1 MVAVHESR
9 AWPKHRELERSQSPW
24 PAGTTIVSADSHVL
38 EAFDWPDYVPA
49 KYRDR
54 APTSHWDDTG
64 FHLSADGRS
73 LDSQGFP
80 SEMMM
85 GRPGARDV
93 HLRIKDMDAEGISK
107 DVLFPQL
114 CYGLIGNDDRDFVSA
129 CFRGYN
135 ELVMDHVNPY
145 RDRLFPVGLIPFWDE
160 ASVREGGAQLKD
172 LGFKAMIMPTV
183 PPGVAYNSRE
193 HEGLWDAVEEIGL
206 PLSFHVGENFQDRG
220 PGGLATTV
228 VVAFGGFRY
237 LWSLLTFSG
246 ILERHPTLRVVF
258 TEGGIGWIPSCLFD
272 ADKVYT
278 AFESEMTPGWPI
290 PPATTGSTTATPPS
304 WTISPASSS
313 STASAPTASC
323 GPTTT
328 PTRRAPSATPRRA
341 SRSAST
347 PPQPSATASASSAR
361 TPSTS
366 GAWTTRSRSD
376 DGSGT
381 EISGCCAAADRRRR
395 GRRRP
400 RS

>member
-38 EAFDWPDYVPA
+38 KAFDWPDYVPA

-135 ELVMDHVNPY
+135 ELVMDHVKPY

-183 PPGVAYNSRE
+183 PPGVSYNSRE

-206 PLSFHVGENFQDRG
+206 PLSFHVGENFQDCG

-237 LWSLLTFSG
+237 LWSLLTFPG

-278 AFESEMTPGWPI
+278 AFESEMTPRL
-290 PPATTGSTTATPPS
+290 AHPPS
-304 WTISPASSS
+304 YYWFNNCYATFMDDQPGLEQLHRIGADRVMWTYDYPH
-313 STASAPTASC
+313 PE
-323 GPTTT
+323 
-328 PTRRAPSATPRRA
+328 
-341 SRSAST
+341 
-347 PPQPSATASASSAR
+347 
-361 TPSTS
+361 
-366 GAWTTRSRSD
+366 
-376 DGSGT
+376 GT
-381 EISGCCAAADRRRR
+381 LGYTQESLQVCFDAAATVSDGQRIV
-395 GRRRP
+395 GQNAIDLWGLDDSQP
-400 RS
+400 A